1 MVSFGFIYLFFFY
14 SLFLFL
20 LSIGLSVFTW
30 ISGTQSWSDFIFGH
44 ETISELFHL
53 LRPAACSNLC
63 FKGVVSIVSLSA
75 CTEHHPKPL
84 ASGLTRASQVT
95 WRTCVSSNPQEPIS
109 GFHHQQVSGFD
120 QMYSFVSQFCGYP
133 CLIFKTGSAFFFL
146 INFCI
151 LFIVSMCLKEKDT
164 QSVNPPCYCGQKT

>member
-1 MVSFGFIYLFFFY
+1 MIFRFILNGKFWVYLLIFFLFFVLIPAFY
-14 SLFLFL
+14 WSFSFHLDLWNPVLVRFYNVILGLPSQGPWLVSL
-20 LSIGLSVFTW
+20 
-30 ISGTQSWSDFIFGH
+30 IFGH

-146 INFCI
+146 ISAFY
-151 LFIVSMCLKEKDT
+151 L
-164 QSVNPPCYCGQKT
+164 